1 MSDKKYVVP
10 EEGWTAAWC
19 GYICEVM
26 HKGPNYSKDTIPFD
40 LVGLEARK
48 KSVKEALEAF
58 IRWQSENPRVPTSD
72 QVQEM
77 VAVFNGQS
85 LVESDSLRS
94 FLPIEWQRRMYL
106 APEPEVD
113 RAVKAVEEAIGDC
126 GLGYSLSSAKEI
138 VAVVDNI
145 RGDKLQVR

>member
-1 MSDKKYVVP
+1 
-10 EEGWTAAWC
+10 
-19 GYICEVM
+19 
-26 HKGPNYSKDTIPFD
+26 
-40 LVGLEARK
+40 
-48 KSVKEALEAF
+48 
-58 IRWQSENPRVPTSD
+58 
-72 QVQEM
+72 
-77 VAVFNGQS
+77 
-85 LVESDSLRS
+85 
-94 FLPIEWQRRMYL
+94 MYL